1 MRSLIHSVVSGV
13 AVTTLVLGF
22 ALTFSST
29 VAADFIVE
37 RPRADP
43 CPTPAIGGCGASAGL
58 ACMFG
63 GAPALCAPTANGIHC
78 SCGGI

>member
-1 MRSLIHSVVSGV
+1 MRRLIHSLVSGV

-29 VAADFIVE
+29 VAADFIVQV
-37 RPRADP
+37 PLADP
-43 CPTPAIGGCGASAGL
+43 CPTDPVGGCGASAGL

-63 GAPALCAPTANGIHC
+63 GAKTFCAVTANGIHC